1 MKYTIEEGYGA
12 GLLLEHYMK
21 YHIKD
26 SVFRMLFSDP
36 KYRLELYKVLLPDE
50 MNVKED
56 ELEDSTIK
64 NYLINGQHNDI
75 AFRKAD
81 EFLVLTEA
89 QDTWSLN
96 ILLRMLFYAA
106 EIFQRIV
113 HKDKKDV
120 FSSAKVEVPEPVF
133 YVIYTGSNKKVYG
146 EYSLADEF
154 FPEKRR
160 MDLRIDVIN
169 KGPRKGD
176 IVDQYID
183 FPKEVHDIIDEKGIA
198 NITADDV
205 EALVKRCIRKGILA
219 EFLTE
224 RLTEVTTLMHKI
236 FNEDYYLKS
245 IKSDGYAEGK
255 RDERIAMAKSLL
267 NAGVNLDIISKTT
280 GFKPS
285 YIQSLV

>member
-1 MKYTIEEGYGA
+1 
-12 GLLLEHYMK
+12 
-21 YHIKD
+21 
-26 SVFRMLFSDP
+26 
-36 KYRLELYKVLLPDE
+36 
-50 MNVKED
+50 
-56 ELEDSTIK
+56 
-64 NYLINGQHNDI
+64 
-75 AFRKAD
+75 
-81 EFLVLTEA
+81 
-89 QDTWSLN
+89 
-96 ILLRMLFYAA
+96 
-106 EIFQRIV
+106 
-113 HKDKKDV
+113 
-120 FSSAKVEVPEPVF
+120 
-133 YVIYTGSNKKVYG
+133 
-146 EYSLADEF
+146 
-154 FPEKRR
+154 
-160 MDLRIDVIN
+160 MDLKIDVIN

-183 FPKEVHDIIDEKGIA
+183 FTKEVHDIIDEKGIA